1 MTNLPT
7 RLNNKVTNLPNKP
20 GAYMMKDRTGE
31 IIYVGKALSLKKRVS
46 SYFSRTDHD
55 PKTSILTKNI
65 RDIDYIVTDS
75 EIEALILE
83 STLIKEHKPK
93 FNVQLKDDKRYP
105 YIAVTLGEDYPR
117 VVFTRKLSNP
127 HNRYFGPY
135 TDAGA
140 ARKIV
145 HTINRIF
152 KLKTCKRDLPL
163 KKNERPCINFQMKRC
178 QGICQNRM
186 SRNEYN
192 RLIEN
197 VVDFLNG
204 NIEPVQK
211 NLKVQMGDYSHKM
224 EYEKAARIRDII
236 NDIRKF
242 SESQKVYAPIGQD
255 QDYLALS
262 IEKSEAIIVIFEFRN
277 GALLGRKI
285 SIFENVRY
293 SHPEEILKALIVDY
307 YMRKSEISRGGDE
320 KLKRIS
326 NMPQK
331 IITQYGIEDKKLIQQ
346 YLTVMASKKITI
358 ATPRTS
364 NDRGIISMI
373 LKNIE
378 ILKAERESYK
388 QHIDKEAGLHE
399 LMSIPG
405 INTFPEIIE
414 CFDISN
420 LQGKN
425 AVASMVRFRNGK
437 PDKSNYRR
445 YRIRGYESPNDPG
458 MIHEVLGRR
467 VQHIINEG
475 LALPDLIVI
484 DGGRSQLSRAHEI
497 ASDFN
502 LDTKIIS
509 LAKKFE
515 EIYHDPAQEPVTLP
529 SSSRA
534 LKILQNVRDEAH
546 RFAIAYHKKVRDAE
560 LKKSIL
566 DRIPDIGQTKKT
578 LLLQHMK
585 SVGKIKKSGIDELEA
600 IPGIG
605 KETAKKIYHFFHG
618 E

>member
-1 MTNLPT
+1 MTNPST
-7 RLNNKVTNLPNKP
+7 RLKNKVANLPNKP
-20 GAYMMKDRTGE
+20 GAYMMKDRSGE

-46 SYFSRTDHD
+46 SYFSRTDRD

-152 KLKTCKRDLPL
+152 KLKTCRRELPL
-163 KKNERPCINFQMKRC
+163 KKSERPCINFQMKRC
-178 QGICQNRM
+178 HGICQNMM

-197 VVDFLNG
+197 AADFLNG
-204 NIEPVQK
+204 NIDPVQK
-211 NLKVQMGDYSHKM
+211 NLKEQMGEYSRRM

-236 NDIRKF
+236 NDIRRF

-262 IEKSEAIIVIFEFRN
+262 IERSEAILVIFEFRN

-285 SIFENVRY
+285 SIFENARY
-293 SHPEEILKALIVDY
+293 SKPEEIVQALIVDY
-307 YMRKSEISRGGDE
+307 YMRKSELSRDKDE
-320 KLKRIS
+320 RRKSIS
-326 NMPQK
+326 NMPRR
-331 IITQYGIEDKKLIQQ
+331 IITQYGIEDKRLIQQ
-346 YLTVMASKKITI
+346 HLTVMASRKITI
-358 ATPRTS
+358 TTPRTA
-364 NDRGIISMI
+364 NDRGIINMI

-388 QHIDKEAGLHE
+388 QHLDKEAGLSE

-405 INTFPEIIE
+405 IDTFPEIIE

-420 LQGKN
+420 IQGKS
-425 AVASMVRFRNGK
+425 AVASMVRFKNGK

-445 YRIRGYESPNDPG
+445 YRIRGYDSANDPG

-467 VQHIINEG
+467 VQHLINEG

-484 DGGRSQLSRAHEI
+484 DGGRSQLSRAYEI
-497 ASDFN
+497 ARDFN
-502 LDTKIIS
+502 LDTKIVS
-509 LAKKFE
+509 LAKRFE
-515 EIYHDPAQEPVTLP
+515 EIYHDPAQGPVTLP
-529 SSSRA
+529 ASSRA

-546 RFAIAYHKKVRDAE
+546 RFAIAYHRKVRDAD

-566 DRIPDIGQTKKT
+566 DNIPDIGETKKN

-585 SVGKIKKSGIDELEA
+585 SVERIKQSSVDELEA

-605 KETAKKIYHFFHG
+605 KATARKIYHFFHG